1 MADMGSGESSGGGRG
16 ESCLEMEL
24 SSAVTQPDAQSL
36 NPREGWGGGERCP
49 LHGYADEGT
58 LSPPVHRD
66 LSCAGTWRL
75 AGAKVGCCLNC

>member
-36 NPREGWGGGERCP
+36 NPREGWGGGAVPTPWVC
-49 LHGYADEGT
+49 G
-58 LSPPVHRD
+58 
-66 LSCAGTWRL
+66 
-75 AGAKVGCCLNC
+75 